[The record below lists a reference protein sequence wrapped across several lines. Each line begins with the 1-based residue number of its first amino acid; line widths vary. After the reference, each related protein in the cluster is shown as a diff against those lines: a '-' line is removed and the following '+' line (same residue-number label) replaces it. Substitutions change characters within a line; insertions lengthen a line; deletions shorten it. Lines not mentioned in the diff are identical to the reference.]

1 MEFSASAR
9 PASRLTLSDKLQA
22 HGIDTRPASNA
33 ALVALIGDIPAPVLA
48 DLLDLHPNTT
58 IRWATLAKRD
68 WTAYLAARAEDLQKG
83 RT

>member
-22 HGIDTRPASNA
+22 HGIDTR
-33 ALVALIGDIPAPVLA
+33 
-48 DLLDLHPNTT
+48 PNTT